1 MWNSRGL
8 PSPAVAQEVEDVWR
22 GRRVL
27 LSLSTLGNSQPR
39 PSQRDGGTA
48 EEWDPVVTCPE
59 HRPRLGQEPL
69 LSPTSVVIMMD

>member
-1 MWNSRGL
+1 MEL
-8 PSPAVAQEVEDVWR
+8 PGSAEPSSSSGSGGRVERPPRSPVAQHSE
-22 GRRVL
+22 
-27 LSLSTLGNSQPR
+27 
-39 PSQRDGGTA
+39 SQRDGGTA